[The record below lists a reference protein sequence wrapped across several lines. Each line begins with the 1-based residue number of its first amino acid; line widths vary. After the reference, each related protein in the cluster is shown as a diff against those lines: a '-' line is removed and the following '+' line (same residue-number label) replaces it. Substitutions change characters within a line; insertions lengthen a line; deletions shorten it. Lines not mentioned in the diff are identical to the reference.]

1 MGQNYIEWIA
11 AEAFSVILWR
21 SVSLV
26 EELPR
31 ENQLT
36 VIRQWQIVSNIDWIG
51 TCKSSHIAGKQLKHG
66 CRNDESW
73 RLDYKPNTTNVREFA
88 SQFTYQ
94 VLRLPDTHP
103 MTGEFTS

>member
-36 VIRQWQIVSNIDWIG
+36 VIRQ
-51 TCKSSHIAGKQLKHG
+51 
-66 CRNDESW
+66 
-73 RLDYKPNTTNVREFA
+73 
-88 SQFTYQ
+88 
-94 VLRLPDTHP
+94 
-103 MTGEFTS
+103 